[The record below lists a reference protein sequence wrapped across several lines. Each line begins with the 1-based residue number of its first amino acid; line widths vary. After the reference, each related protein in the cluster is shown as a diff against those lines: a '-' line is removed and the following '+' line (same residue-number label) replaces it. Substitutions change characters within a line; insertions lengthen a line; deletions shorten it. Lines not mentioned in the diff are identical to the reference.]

1 MDNQTDTNN
10 NISGTPAADQGTSPN
25 MASSMVGLK
34 SSEKEA
40 HKDVHIK
47 VPQETLF
54 QWQAP
59 EFVSTQKPLGWFVGV
74 WMFFA
79 GLIAL
84 SIWLQSGYTMIITIV
99 LLVLT
104 PLSTS
109 IWAVRKPKTLIYKI
123 TNYGV
128 EVENKQYLY
137 DDFRAFY
144 EYKDYNQPTL
154 DLIPAKRFGT
164 LVSMPLATPDANE
177 IKSTI
182 SQMVPIIEHNEDL
195 IDKLFRRLR
204 F

>member
-1 MDNQTDTNN
+1 
-10 NISGTPAADQGTSPN
+10 
-25 MASSMVGLK
+25 MVGLK

-40 HKDVHIK
+40 HKDVHTK

-182 SQMVPIIEHNEDL
+182 SQMVPIIEHDEDM